1 MPLNSGM
8 KIKCTTLFDITK
20 TNRNSRR
27 GMLDDNE
34 SGSMKERNQQS
45 NLETLLQVVGLRS
58 QPEEV
63 TTPKLSVVDGK
74 LWGRKGKLNQ
84 WSFTFNI
91 GYPSIYIKDGD
102 SLGNLKDDC
111 NGVPMVTGLDESVD
125 IGNTLSIGGAT
136 SNIRFEV
143 QDDT

>member
-1 MPLNSGM
+1 M
-8 KIKCTTLFDITK
+8 KIKCLTLFDITR

-27 GMLDDNE
+27 QMLEDTDN
-34 SGSMKERNQQS
+34 GSVKERNQQS

-63 TTPKLSVVDGK
+63 TSPKITVIDGK

-91 GYPSIYIKDGD
+91 AYPSIYIKDGD

-111 NGVPMVTGLDESVD
+111 NGVPMITGMDESGD
-125 IGNTLSIGGAT
+125 IGNTL
-136 SNIRFEV
+136 NISGPGVNIKFEV